1 MTQQTVFQHEMP
13 EQPSNVMSP
22 QQAAALLEAATMGDT
37 DMEAVTAATLDSGA
51 PSATPAA
58 APGVVVDP
66 AAASPAAA
74 PAAAPAASTTQT
86 PALEDPTKTVVLAKD
101 GLHTIDYQKLV
112 DARTAAATNRQAA
125 DAANAALAE
134 AQTELARLKAEAAA
148 RASAGVAPT
157 AADTNAAAAQAAIDA
172 GVSPEVFGDWSPE
185 AMAKGVQ
192 AVLLHGTKPLLEQ
205 MATMQAQLQELRGT
219 SAKTAQQQHY
229 DGIYQV
235 HADAD
240 SIAESAELQA
250 WINSK
255 PAFVR
260 PAYQEVL
267 SKGTQQEVIDFFTA
281 FKKET
286 GSQPAAAAPAPAP
299 NAAQAALQAANAAI
313 LQATNAV
320 PASLSDIPGARGA
333 GSVFEQLDDMAANN
347 PAQLLEALAQ
357 LPEQQR
363 LDFINRNS

>member
-13 EQPSNVMSP
+13 DQPSNVMSP
-22 QQAAALLEAATMGDT
+22 QQAAALLEGAAVGDT
-37 DMEAVTAATLDSGA
+37 DMEALTAATLDSGA
-51 PSATPAA
+51 PSAAPAA
-58 APGVVVDP
+58 APAVAVDP
-66 AAASPAAA
+66 AASPAAA
-74 PAAAPAASTTQT
+74 PAAAPAGTTTQP
-86 PALEDPTKTVVLAKD
+86 PAAEDPANTVVLAKD
-101 GLHTIDYQKLV
+101 GVHTIGYEVLAA
-112 DARTAAATNRQAA
+112 ARTAASTNRAAA

-134 AQTELARLKAEAAA
+134 AQTELNRLRAEAAA

-157 AADTNAAAAQAAIDA
+157 AADKNVEAAQAAVDL

-192 AVLLHGTKPLLEQ
+192 TVLQLGTKQLVEQ
-205 MATMQAQLQELRGT
+205 VATMQAQLQELRGT
-219 SAKTAQQQHY
+219 TAKTAQQQHY
-229 DGIYQV
+229 DAIYNA

-267 SKGTQQEVIDFFTA
+267 AKGSQQEVIDFFTA

-286 GSQPAAAAPAPAP
+286 GSQIAAPAAAPA
-299 NAAQAALQAANAAI
+299 AQAAALQAANTAI
-313 LQATNAV
+313 QQASSAV
-320 PASLSDIPGARGA
+320 PTSLSDIPGVRGA
-333 GSVFEQLDDMAANN
+333 GSVFDQLDDMAANS
-347 PAQLLEALAQ
+347 PAQLLDALAL

-363 LDFINRNS
+363 LDYINRNS

>member
-13 EQPSNVMSP
+13 GQPSNVMSP
-22 QQAAALLEAATMGDT
+22 QQAAALLEGAAVGDT
-37 DMEAVTAATLDSGA
+37 DMEALTAATLDSGA
-51 PSATPAA
+51 PSAAPAA
-58 APGVVVDP
+58 APAVAVDP
-66 AAASPAAA
+66 AASPAAA
-74 PAAAPAASTTQT
+74 PAAAPAGTTTQPT
-86 PALEDPTKTVVLAKD
+86 ALEDPANTVVLAKD
-101 GLHTIDYQKLV
+101 GVHTIGYEKLV
-112 DARTAAATNRQAA
+112 EARTAAATNRAAA

-134 AQTELARLKAEAAA
+134 AQTELNRLKAEAAA

-157 AADTNAAAAQAAIDA
+157 AADTNVAAAQAAMDL

-192 AVLLHGTKPLLEQ
+192 TVLQHGTKQLVEQ
-205 MATMQAQLQELRGT
+205 MATMHAQLQELRGT

-229 DGIYQV
+229 DAIYNA

-267 SKGTQQEVIDFFTA
+267 AKGSQQEVIDFFTA

-286 GSQPAAAAPAPAP
+286 GSQTAAAPAAAP
-299 NAAQAALQAANAAI
+299 AAQAAALQAANSAI
-313 LQATNAV
+313 QQASSAV
-320 PASLSDIPGARGA
+320 PTSLSDIPGVRGA
-333 GSVFEQLDDMAANN
+333 GSVFDQLDAMAESS
-347 PAQLLEALAQ
+347 PAQLLEALSQ

-363 LDFINRNS
+363 LDYINRNS